1 MQIENLTDLI
11 NKTNIRAYVNTT
23 DIVKGKAYDK
33 EKITFKDSKET
44 KGTYSTLKVF
54 NFEVDSETKP
64 TYYDVSIVIE
74 NNKEIVK
81 TICDCKEYRN
91 FQSCKHIGAVFVNY
105 YETLFKGSIIN
116 VHKITEDILN
126 KFMPDEDTLIKKE
139 LQVEL
144 IINVT
149 EKESYYYYYGRTYTD
164 FNIKIMIGEDKLY
177 TLGNHATAFKVAYE
191 NQEGE
196 VYFGKNFT
204 YIPEKYYLSNNS
216 KTIIESYLDV
226 CEGSYNRN
234 IFAKD
239 FKTFLNKIKNT
250 NFIINNY
257 KIDGIKEGFPI
268 SSNLIKN
275 NESYELDFDL
285 ENIEVL
291 IKNDYEYILYKGNLY
306 HLRKLEQELIDDLME
321 NKLDKLIISKEKV
334 DAFTKG
340 LLKIVRKN
348 LKIDASVTDIT
359 LPKEIST
366 KLYFDLRS
374 SYILVDALFKYDEK
388 EVNYF
393 DKSNTILRD
402 IDYETKVINDI
413 LKYGF
418 EIDNNKIILKDI
430 EKEVEFLENGLENL
444 ATKYEIFTTE
454 KFKGINIKKKTSVTS
469 MFGIGQDNILSYTF
483 SLGDINSNE
492 LVNIFEEIKNK
503 KKYYRLKNGDI
514 LNLEDES
521 LKELSDLKDDLE
533 LSDAE
538 IIAGHGAILKYR
550 AIYLDSLKNT
560 KYNIIKTDNLF
571 DNFIDKFYK
580 FKDINL
586 TLPKDELKILR
597 DYQVT
602 GVKWLYTLAK
612 TGFGGILADEMGLGK
627 TIQVI
632 YYIKQMLKDNE
643 NNKFLI
649 VVPTSLA
656 YNWDHEFDS
665 FGSNIKRKIC
675 VGNKDKRTKILS
687 DLNDTNVIIT
697 TYGLLRED
705 EELYNNLNFNT
716 MVIDEAQ
723 NIKNNMAGITKVV
736 KKVNAETKFALTGT
750 PLENSILELWSIF
763 DFIMPG
769 YLASLTK
776 FQSKYKIKDFD
787 EDSEI
792 LIKGLSKQINP
803 FILRRKKQDV
813 VKELPDKLINDIYI
827 ELKDEQKKLYVAE
840 LERVKEEME
849 KIIETEGMN
858 KARFLILQLLTKLR
872 QICIDPSIVY
882 DNYKDGSNKLEQ
894 LESIVN
900 EYIKNNHK
908 ILIFSSFK
916 TALNIVKEKLNKA
929 KIKTYMIDGSVP
941 AKDRIEMVDNFNN
954 NDDVKVFLIM
964 LKSGGTGLNL
974 ATADVV
980 IHLDLWW
987 NPQAENQATDRAHRI
1002 GQKNTVEVIHLIT
1015 KGTIEEKILELQNK
1029 KRILSDKLIDGEIR
1043 DKNILSELTKE
1054 DIKNLLSYEI
1064 KIKKRMLI

>member
-74 NNKEIVK
+74 DNKEIVK

-126 KFMPDEDTLIKKE
+126 KFMPDENTLIKKE

-374 SYILVDALFKYDEK
+374 SYILVDALFNYDEK

-597 DYQVT
+597 DYQLT

-675 VGNKDKRTKILS
+675 VGNKDKRTKILRN
-687 DLNDTNVIIT
+687 LNDTNVIIT

-1054 DIKNLLSYEI
+1054 DIKNLLSYEN
-1064 KIKKRMLI
+1064 KD

>member
-74 NNKEIVK
+74 DNKEIVK

-306 HLRKLEQELIDDLME
+306 HLRKLEQELINDLIE

-586 TLPKDELKILR
+586 TLPKDELKTLR

-675 VGNKDKRTKILS
+675 VGNKDKRTKILRN
-687 DLNDTNVIIT
+687 LNDTNVIIT

-736 KKVNAETKFALTGT
+736 KKVNVETKFALTGT

-954 NDDVKVFLIM
+954 NDGVKVFLIM

-1054 DIKNLLSYEI
+1054 DIKNLLSYEN
-1064 KIKKRMLI
+1064 KD

>member
-74 NNKEIVK
+74 DNKEIVK

-126 KFMPDEDTLIKKE
+126 KFMPDENTLIKKE

-204 YIPEKYYLSNNS
+204 YIPEKYYLSSNS

-257 KIDGIKEGFPI
+257 KIEGIKEGFPI

-533 LSDAE
+533 LSDTE

-675 VGNKDKRTKILS
+675 VGNKDKRTKILRN
-687 DLNDTNVIIT
+687 LNDTNVIIT

-736 KKVNAETKFALTGT
+736 KKINAETKFALTGT

-929 KIKTYMIDGSVP
+929 KIKTYMIDGSVQ

-1054 DIKNLLSYEI
+1054 DIKNLLSYEN
-1064 KIKKRMLI
+1064 KD

>member
-23 DIVKGKAYDK
+23 DIVKGKSYDK

-204 YIPEKYYLSNNS
+204 YIPEKYYLSSNS

-234 IFAKD
+234 
-239 FKTFLNKIKNT
+239 KTFLNKIKNT

-257 KIDGIKEGFPI
+257 KIEGIKEGFPI

-418 EIDNNKIILKDI
+418 EIDNNKIILKNI

-586 TLPKDELKILR
+586 TLTKDELKILR

-649 VVPTSLA
+649 VVPTSLS

-1054 DIKNLLSYEI
+1054 DIKNLLSYEN
-1064 KIKKRMLI
+1064 RD

>member
-23 DIVKGKAYDK
+23 DIVKGKSYDK

-204 YIPEKYYLSNNS
+204 YIPEKYYLSSNS

-257 KIDGIKEGFPI
+257 KIEGIKEGFPI

-418 EIDNNKIILKDI
+418 EIDNNKIILKNI

-586 TLPKDELKILR
+586 TLTKDELKILR

-649 VVPTSLA
+649 VVPTSLS

-705 EELYNNLNFNT
+705 EDLYNNLNFNT

-1054 DIKNLLSYEI
+1054 DIKNLLSYEN
-1064 KIKKRMLI
+1064 RD

>member
-827 ELKDEQKKLYVAE
+827 GLKDEQKKLYVAE

-954 NDDVKVFLIM
+954 NDGVKVFLIM

-1054 DIKNLLSYEI
+1054 DIKNLLSYEN
-1064 KIKKRMLI
+1064 KD

>member
-23 DIVKGKAYDK
+23 DIVKGKTYDK

-74 NNKEIVK
+74 DNKEIVK

-533 LSDAE
+533 LSDTE

-675 VGNKDKRTKILS
+675 VGNKDKRTKILRN
-687 DLNDTNVIIT
+687 LNDTNVIIT

-1054 DIKNLLSYEI
+1054 DIKNLLSYEN
-1064 KIKKRMLI
+1064 KD

>member
-388 EVNYF
+388 EVHYF

-580 FKDINL
+580 FKNINL
-586 TLPKDELKILR
+586 TLTKDELKILR

-736 KKVNAETKFALTGT
+736 KKINAETKFALTGT

-929 KIKTYMIDGSVP
+929 KIKTYMIDGSVQ

-1054 DIKNLLSYEI
+1054 DIKNLLSYEN
-1064 KIKKRMLI
+1064 KD

>member
-285 ENIEVL
+285 ENIEAL

-675 VGNKDKRTKILS
+675 VGNKDKRTKMLS

-769 YLASLTK
+769 FLASLTK

-1054 DIKNLLSYEI
+1054 DIKNLLSYEN
-1064 KIKKRMLI
+1064 KD

>member
-23 DIVKGKAYDK
+23 DIVKGKSYDK

-74 NNKEIVK
+74 DNKEIVK

-204 YIPEKYYLSNNS
+204 YIPEKYYLSSNS

-257 KIDGIKEGFPI
+257 KIEGIKEGFPI

-736 KKVNAETKFALTGT
+736 KKINAETKFALTGT

-1054 DIKNLLSYEI
+1054 DIKNLLSYEN
-1064 KIKKRMLI
+1064 KD

>member
-257 KIDGIKEGFPI
+257 KIEGIKEGFPI

-675 VGNKDKRTKILS
+675 VGNKDKRTKILRN
-687 DLNDTNVIIT
+687 LNDTNVIIT

-1029 KRILSDKLIDGEIR
+1029 KKILSDKLIDGEIR

-1054 DIKNLLSYEI
+1054 DIKNLLSYEN
-1064 KIKKRMLI
+1064 KD

>member
-23 DIVKGKAYDK
+23 DIVKGKTYDK

-74 NNKEIVK
+74 DNKEIVK

-91 FQSCKHIGAVFVNY
+91 FQSCKHIGVVFVNY

-204 YIPEKYYLSNNS
+204 YIPEKYYLSSNS

-257 KIDGIKEGFPI
+257 KIEGIKEGFPI

-586 TLPKDELKILR
+586 TLPKDELKTLR

-675 VGNKDKRTKILS
+675 VGNKDKRIKMLRN
-687 DLNDTNVIIT
+687 LNDTNVIIT

-736 KKVNAETKFALTGT
+736 KKINAETKFALTGT

-787 EDSEI
+787 ENSEI

-929 KIKTYMIDGSVP
+929 KIKTYMIDGSVQ

-1054 DIKNLLSYEI
+1054 DIKKLLSYEN
-1064 KIKKRMLI
+1064 KD

>member
-23 DIVKGKAYDK
+23 DIVKGKSYDK

-74 NNKEIVK
+74 DNKEIVK

-204 YIPEKYYLSNNS
+204 YIPEKYYLSSNS

-257 KIDGIKEGFPI
+257 KIEGIKEGFPI

-586 TLPKDELKILR
+586 TLPKDELKTLR

-776 FQSKYKIKDFD
+776 FQGKYKIKDFD

-1054 DIKNLLSYEI
+1054 DIKNLLSYEN
-1064 KIKKRMLI
+1064 KD

>member
-126 KFMPDEDTLIKKE
+126 KFMPDENTLIKKE

-204 YIPEKYYLSNNS
+204 YIPEKYYLSSNS

-257 KIDGIKEGFPI
+257 KIEGIKEGFPI

-418 EIDNNKIILKDI
+418 EIDNNKIILKNI

-580 FKDINL
+580 FKNINL
-586 TLPKDELKILR
+586 TLTKDELKILR

-675 VGNKDKRTKILS
+675 VGNKDKRTKILRN
-687 DLNDTNVIIT
+687 LNDTNVIIT

-1054 DIKNLLSYEI
+1054 DIKNLLSYEN
-1064 KIKKRMLI
+1064 KD

>member
-177 TLGNHATAFKVAYE
+177 TLGNHVTAFKVAYE

-204 YIPEKYYLSNNS
+204 YIPEKYYLSSNS

-675 VGNKDKRTKILS
+675 VGNKDKRTKMLS

-792 LIKGLSKQINP
+792 LIKGLSKQINA

-1054 DIKNLLSYEI
+1054 DIKNLLSYEN
-1064 KIKKRMLI
+1064 KD

>member
-204 YIPEKYYLSNNS
+204 YIPEKYYLSSNS

-257 KIDGIKEGFPI
+257 KIEGIKEGFPI

-597 DYQVT
+597 DYQLT

-675 VGNKDKRTKILS
+675 VGNKDKRTKILRN
-687 DLNDTNVIIT
+687 LNDTNVIIT

-736 KKVNAETKFALTGT
+736 KKINAENKFALTGT

-929 KIKTYMIDGSVP
+929 KIKTYMIDGSVQ

-1054 DIKNLLSYEI
+1054 DIKNLLSYEN
-1064 KIKKRMLI
+1064 KD

>member
-126 KFMPDEDTLIKKE
+126 KFMPDENTLIKKE

-204 YIPEKYYLSNNS
+204 YIPEKYYLSSNS

-257 KIDGIKEGFPI
+257 KIEGIKEGFPI

-580 FKDINL
+580 FKNINL
-586 TLPKDELKILR
+586 TLTKDELKILR

-736 KKVNAETKFALTGT
+736 KKINAETKFALTGT

-840 LERVKEEME
+840 FERVKEEME

-1054 DIKNLLSYEI
+1054 DIKNLLSYEN
-1064 KIKKRMLI
+1064 KD

>member
-23 DIVKGKAYDK
+23 DIVKGKTYDK

-74 NNKEIVK
+74 DNKEIVK

-126 KFMPDEDTLIKKE
+126 KFMPDEDILIKKE

-204 YIPEKYYLSNNS
+204 YIPEKYYLSSNS

-257 KIDGIKEGFPI
+257 KIEGIKEGFPI

-374 SYILVDALFKYDEK
+374 SYILVDALFNYDEK

-649 VVPTSLA
+649 VVPTSLS

-840 LERVKEEME
+840 LEKVKEEME

-872 QICIDPSIVY
+872 QICIDPNIVY

-1054 DIKNLLSYEI
+1054 DIKNLLSYEN
-1064 KIKKRMLI
+1064 KD

>member
-204 YIPEKYYLSNNS
+204 YIPEKYYLSKNS

-675 VGNKDKRTKILS
+675 VGNKDKRTKMLRN
-687 DLNDTNVIIT
+687 LNDTNVIIT

-736 KKVNAETKFALTGT
+736 KKVNTETKFALTGT

-1054 DIKNLLSYEI
+1054 DIKNLLSYEN
-1064 KIKKRMLI
+1064 KD

>member
-74 NNKEIVK
+74 DNKEIVK

-126 KFMPDEDTLIKKE
+126 KFMPDENTLIKKE

-204 YIPEKYYLSNNS
+204 YIPEKYYLSSNS

-257 KIDGIKEGFPI
+257 KIEGIKEGFPI

-533 LSDAE
+533 LSDTE

-675 VGNKDKRTKILS
+675 VGNKDKRTKILRN
-687 DLNDTNVIIT
+687 LNDTNVIIT

-736 KKVNAETKFALTGT
+736 KKINAETKFALTGT

-1054 DIKNLLSYEI
+1054 DIKNLLSYEN
-1064 KIKKRMLI
+1064 KD

>member
-204 YIPEKYYLSNNS
+204 YIPEKYYLSSNS

-257 KIDGIKEGFPI
+257 KIEGIKEGFPI

-533 LSDAE
+533 LSDTE

-675 VGNKDKRTKILS
+675 VGNKDKRTKILRN
-687 DLNDTNVIIT
+687 LNDTNVIIT

-1054 DIKNLLSYEI
+1054 DIKNLLLYEN
-1064 KIKKRMLI
+1064 KD

>member
-74 NNKEIVK
+74 DNKEIVK

-126 KFMPDEDTLIKKE
+126 KFMPDENTLIKKE

-204 YIPEKYYLSNNS
+204 YIPEKYYLSSNS

-257 KIDGIKEGFPI
+257 KIEGIKEGFPI

-291 IKNDYEYILYKGNLY
+291 IKNDYEYIIYKGNLY

-675 VGNKDKRTKILS
+675 VGNKDKRTKILRN
-687 DLNDTNVIIT
+687 LNDTNVIIT

-1054 DIKNLLSYEI
+1054 DIKNLLSYEN
-1064 KIKKRMLI
+1064 KD

>member
-23 DIVKGKAYDK
+23 DIVKGKSYDK

-74 NNKEIVK
+74 DNKEIVK

-204 YIPEKYYLSNNS
+204 YIPEKYYLSSNS

-257 KIDGIKEGFPI
+257 KIEGIKEGFPI

-675 VGNKDKRTKILS
+675 VGNKDKRTKMLRN
-687 DLNDTNVIIT
+687 LNDTNVIIT

-736 KKVNAETKFALTGT
+736 KKINAETKFALTGT

-1054 DIKNLLSYEI
+1054 DIKNLLSYEN
-1064 KIKKRMLI
+1064 KD

>member
-23 DIVKGKAYDK
+23 DIVKGKSYDK

-74 NNKEIVK
+74 NNKDIVK

-126 KFMPDEDTLIKKE
+126 KFMPDENTLIKKE

-204 YIPEKYYLSNNS
+204 YIPEKYYLSSNS

-257 KIDGIKEGFPI
+257 KIEGIKEGFPI

-675 VGNKDKRTKILS
+675 VGNKDKRIKMLRN
-687 DLNDTNVIIT
+687 LNDTNVIIT

-776 FQSKYKIKDFD
+776 FQGKYKIKDFD

-1054 DIKNLLSYEI
+1054 DIKNLLSYEN
-1064 KIKKRMLI
+1064 KD

>member
-23 DIVKGKAYDK
+23 DIVKGKTYDK

-74 NNKEIVK
+74 DNKEIVK

-204 YIPEKYYLSNNS
+204 YIPEKYYLSSNS

-257 KIDGIKEGFPI
+257 KIEGIKEGFPI

-597 DYQVT
+597 DYQLT

-675 VGNKDKRTKILS
+675 VGNKDKRTKMLS

-736 KKVNAETKFALTGT
+736 KKINAETKFALTGT

-929 KIKTYMIDGSVP
+929 KIKTYMIDGNVQ

-1054 DIKNLLSYEI
+1054 DIKNLLSYEN
-1064 KIKKRMLI
+1064 KD

>member
-257 KIDGIKEGFPI
+257 KIEGIKEGFPI

-675 VGNKDKRTKILS
+675 VGNKDKRTKILRN
-687 DLNDTNVIIT
+687 LNDTNVIIT

-736 KKVNAETKFALTGT
+736 KKINAENKFALTGT

-1054 DIKNLLSYEI
+1054 DIKNLLSYEN
-1064 KIKKRMLI
+1064 KD

>member
-74 NNKEIVK
+74 DNKEIVK

-126 KFMPDEDTLIKKE
+126 KFMPDENTLIKKE

-204 YIPEKYYLSNNS
+204 YIPEKYYLSSNS

-306 HLRKLEQELIDDLME
+306 HLRKLEQELINDLIE

-586 TLPKDELKILR
+586 TLPKDELKTLR

-675 VGNKDKRTKILS
+675 VGNKDKRTKILRN
-687 DLNDTNVIIT
+687 LNDTNVIIT

-954 NDDVKVFLIM
+954 NDGVKVFLIM

-1054 DIKNLLSYEI
+1054 DIKNLLSYEN
-1064 KIKKRMLI
+1064 KD

>member
-204 YIPEKYYLSNNS
+204 YIPEKYYLSSNS

-257 KIDGIKEGFPI
+257 KIEGIKEGFPI

-675 VGNKDKRTKILS
+675 VGNKDKRTKMLRN
-687 DLNDTNVIIT
+687 LNDTNVIIT

-736 KKVNAETKFALTGT
+736 KKINAETKFALTGT

-849 KIIETEGMN
+849 NIIETEGMN

-954 NDDVKVFLIM
+954 NDGVKVFLIM

-1054 DIKNLLSYEI
+1054 DIKNLLSYEN
-1064 KIKKRMLI
+1064 KD